1 MGNTRLHFHSSA
13 QISRSYRGIC
23 RNYMKRGR
31 PKYGGCLFDISCDN
45 VHLVLQMIMSNA
57 CGPYRRFLP
66 ESQGRYNA
74 PFILRFQQNRKYSS
88 SAAQIQRR
96 LFFFTVAKEDRS
108 MASMPKQK
116 RPGLCIISSF
126 LIIRSSR
133 RSLGLNYSSSSFDAP
148 FFSSSAFVCANSSL
162 DNFHILL
169 ALWLESKFAGFI
181 LTDLFFH
188 HYLGLR

>member
-1 MGNTRLHFHSSA
+1 MAGNIQGFIFIL
-13 QISRSYRGIC
+13 QPVISDHIGGIC

-57 CGPYRRFLP
+57 SAGHIGAFFLNLKA
-66 ESQGRYNA
+66 GIMR

-88 SAAQIQRR
+88 SAAVS
-96 LFFFTVAKEDRS
+96 FFFTVAKEDRS

-116 RPGLCIISSF
+116 RPGLCIISYP

-133 RSLGLNYSSSSFDAP
+133 RSLGFKL
-148 FFSSSAFVCANSSL
+148 
-162 DNFHILL
+162 
-169 ALWLESKFAGFI
+169 FI
-181 LTDLFFH
+181 IQF
-188 HYLGLR
+188 